1 MAIQPIRAILPCGRM
16 IALCGMLLLG
26 LSSPFSLRA
35 ETGYEAWLRYPL
47 IDDKGAKDRYAALPA
62 SVVMLGDSEPLSSA
76 AEELVRGVRGMLGR
90 TLRIETKLP
99 KEDAILLGTFDA
111 VKKAAPAIE
120 KLPQLSNDGFWL
132 KSVKLEGQNCL
143 LIAAP
148 DDRGVL
154 YGVFSVL
161 RKIALSQP
169 VNELNEQHAAFAP
182 QRVVNHRDGLDGTLD
197 RGFAGRSIFWNEG
210 SVETDLSRVRDYA
223 RLLASVGINGI
234 TINSPAAGPKLM
246 TPDKLAELA
255 HVADAIRPW
264 GIRLYLAINSVTAPF
279 ASDAARRTDAEAPD
293 AWTMQLEA
301 IYREIPDLGGLVLDA
316 DWGPVESAAQNAVAH
331 AQAIN
336 RIAVALKP
344 HGGILFCRTCRCD
357 VAIDPAD
364 PKQDPAK
371 AAYETFQPLDGQLED
386 NVVLQ
391 VKQGPMDFQVRE
403 PPSPLFASL
412 TQTNQTAE
420 LEVTQHYLGQQ
431 RHLCFLVPMW
441 KEVLDFDMQ
450 AKESAT
456 PVKEL
461 AAGKTFGRPIGGFV
475 AVANVSRVDNW
486 LGHDLAL
493 ANLYGFGRLAWDP
506 NLSSKAVAEEWTRL
520 TFGHD
525 PLVVGALM
533 DMLLK
538 SWRIYESYTGPLGAG
553 SLTDLGEVQYGPGI
567 ESAEPRNWAP
577 WHNAD
582 EKGIGKDR
590 TVASGNGFVAQYP
603 KTVAERFESRETCP
617 EPLLLFMHHVP
628 YTHALGSGKTV
639 IQHIYDAH
647 YQGARDANR
656 LAQQWQTLK
665 GHIDDERYD
674 AVLARLQYQAGHAK
688 VWRDAVCTWFL
699 HKSGIAD
706 NEGRVGN
713 YANRFEA
720 EALTLEGYEPQNVT
734 PWETASGGQCAQV
747 ADPAGK
753 GALSIKYEGKPGWCQ
768 VSVAYFDE
776 NDGASK
782 FRLLVAE
789 QVVGEWTAG
798 EMLPDNKPNGH
809 TSTRFQTGRVALRP
823 GDMIRIEAVADGGER
838 AAIDYLEIDSAGT

>member
-1 MAIQPIRAILPCGRM
+1 MAIQPIRTFRPCGRS
-16 IALCGMLLLG
+16 IALFAMLILG
-26 LSSPFSLRA
+26 LNSSSALQA
-35 ETGYEAWLRYPL
+35 ESGYDAWLRYSP
-47 IDDKGAKDRYAALPA
+47 IDDKDAKERYAALPA
-62 SVVMLGDSEPLSSA
+62 SVVMLGDSELLVSA
-76 AEELVRGVRGMLGR
+76 GDELVRGVRGMLGR
-90 TLRIETKLP
+90 TLRMETKLP
-99 KEDAILLGTFDA
+99 KEDAILLGTFDE

-120 KLPQLSNDGFWL
+120 KMPQLVNDGYWL
-132 KSVKLEGQNCL
+132 KTVQLEGQNCL

-148 DDRGVL
+148 NDRGVL

-161 RKIALSQP
+161 KKIALGQP
-169 VNELNEQHAAFAP
+169 IAELNEQHAPFAP
-182 QRVVNHRDGLDGTLD
+182 LRVVNHRDALDGTLD
-197 RGFAGRSIFWNEG
+197 RGFAGQSIFWDAG
-210 SVETDLSRVRDYA
+210 SIEKDLSRVRDYA
-223 RLLASVGINGI
+223 RLLASVSVNGM
-234 TINSPAAGPKLM
+234 TINSPASGPRLM
-246 TPDKLAELA
+246 TREKLEELSE
-255 HVADAIRPW
+255 VADEIRPW
-264 GIRLYLAINSVTAPF
+264 GIRLYLAINSVTPPIAGD
-279 ASDAARRTDAEAPD
+279 ATWRSDAEGPD
-293 AWTMQLEA
+293 PWTAQLELV
-301 IYREIPDLGGLVLDA
+301 YREIPDLGGLVLDA
-316 DWGPVESAAQNAVAH
+316 DRGPVESAAQNASAH

-336 RIAVALKP
+336 RIAAVLKR
-344 HGGILFCRTCRCD
+344 HDGILFCRTCRCD
-357 VAIDPAD
+357 VAVDPAD

-371 AAYETFQPLDGQLED
+371 AAHDTFQALDGQLDD

-391 VKQGPMDFQVRE
+391 IKQGPMDFQVRE
-403 PPSPLFASL
+403 PPSPLYGSL
-412 TQTNQTAE
+412 TKTNQAAE
-420 LEVTQHYLGQQ
+420 LEITQHYLGQQ

-450 AKESAT
+450 AREAAT
-456 PVKEL
+456 PVKDL
-461 AAGKTFGRPIGGFV
+461 VAGKAFGRPTGGFV
-475 AVANVSRVDNW
+475 AIANVSRADNW

-567 ESAEPRNWAP
+567 ESAAPRSWAP

-590 TVASGNGFVAQYP
+590 TVASGSGFVAQYSKP
-603 KTVAERFESRETCP
+603 VTERFESLDSCP
-617 EPLLLFMHHVP
+617 EPLLLFMHHLP
-628 YTHALGSGKTV
+628 YTHMLSSGKSI

-656 LAQQWQTLK
+656 LVQQWQTLK

-674 AVLARLQYQAGHAK
+674 VVLAQLQYQAGHAK

-720 EALTLEGYEPQNVT
+720 ESLSREGYEPQNVT

-753 GALSIKYEGKPGWCQ
+753 GVLSMKYEGKPGWFQ

-789 QVVGEWTAG
+789 QVVDEWTADDT
-798 EMLPDNKPNGH
+798 LPDNKPNGH
-809 TSTRFQTGRVALRP
+809 TATRYQTGRVALRP
-823 GDMIRIEAVADGGER
+823 GDVIRVEAVADGGER
-838 AAIDYLEIDSAGT
+838 AAIDYLEIDSAGA